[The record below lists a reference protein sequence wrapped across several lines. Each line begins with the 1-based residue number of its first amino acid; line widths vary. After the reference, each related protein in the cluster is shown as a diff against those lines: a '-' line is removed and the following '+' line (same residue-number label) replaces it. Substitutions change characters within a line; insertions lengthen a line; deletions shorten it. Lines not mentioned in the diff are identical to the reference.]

1 MFRYQFHQ
9 SGSNI
14 PLTSRIFQYCSHFF
28 QKEPDISLPR
38 PEVRLLSCIFEYFV
52 LLYPCL
58 YDRQAG
64 KTVWGKGIRLAVI
77 KFIATLIIALC
88 TFSTETENTMA
99 TQIPTTQT
107 SNTLVS
113 TTADR
118 PSAYLKDIYSIKSFK
133 LICPSTFAAASFSCT
148 ILFCLYSLYF
158 FLYS

>member
-1 MFRYQFHQ
+1 MAHLQLQAVPLEFHTFC
-9 SGSNI
+9 SSAWN
-14 PLTSRIFQYCSHFF
+14 PDIFHTLLSFF

-52 LLYPCL
+52 LIYPCL
-58 YDRQAG
+58 YDKQAG

-88 TFSTETENTMA
+88 TFSTEMENTMA

-118 PSAYLKDIYSIKSFK
+118 PSTYPKDFYFMLK
-133 LICPSTFAAASFSCT
+133 
-148 ILFCLYSLYF
+148 
-158 FLYS
+158 